1 MSYYTNSNQ
10 LVEMTAWREL
20 KWVGRSSTAFIY
32 LCYGLWD
39 GAWSH
44 LGHKAVIHVSETIN
58 F

>member
-1 MSYYTNSNQ
+1 MNYYTNSNQ

-20 KWVGRSSTAFIY
+20 KWVGRSSIAFIY

-44 LGHKAVIHVSETIN
+44 LCHKAVIHVSETIK